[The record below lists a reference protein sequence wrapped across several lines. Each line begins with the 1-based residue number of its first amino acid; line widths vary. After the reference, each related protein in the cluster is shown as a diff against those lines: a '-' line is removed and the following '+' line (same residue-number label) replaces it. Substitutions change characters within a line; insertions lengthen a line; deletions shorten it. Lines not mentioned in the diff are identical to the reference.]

1 MRKAEKTLYRREAIF
16 KDHSK
21 RKTPGCTC
29 TAESAALGGKDHAA
43 VSWAACVHAV
53 PTPGL
58 QSSSGVPLAAQKVWE
73 AAVSP
78 ASKAVTGSS

>member
-1 MRKAEKTLYRREAIF
+1 MRKAEKALYRREAVF

-21 RKTPGCTC
+21 QKTPGCTC
-29 TAESAALGGKDHAA
+29 TAEPAAPGGKDHAA

-58 QSSSGVPLAAQKVWE
+58 QSPRWVPLAAQKVWE
-73 AAVSP
+73 VVEDCCLPSL
-78 ASKAVTGSS
+78 